1 MKFEQQDLLPRLEEA
16 APVALDSLDFGVIRM
31 DRATRVLA
39 YNRFEIEAT
48 GLSAARVIGRRFF
61 ADVAPCM
68 DNPTVAG
75 RFVHQPELDE
85 MLEYVF
91 ALRLKPVPVRLR
103 LLASAQYAGLYVL
116 VKR

>member
-1 MKFEQQDLLPRLEEA
+1 MKFEQQDLLARLEQA
-16 APVALDSLDFGVIRM
+16 SPLALDSLDFGVIRM

-39 YNRFEIEAT
+39 YNRVEVQAT
-48 GLSAARVIGRRFF
+48 GLSATRVVGRRFF

-68 DNPTVAG
+68 NNPTVAG

-85 MLEYVF
+85 MLDYVL

-103 LLASAQYAGLYVL
+103 LLASAQHAGWYVL